1 MDLLVFALLLLV
13 LLCVLLGAGLWISM
27 SLAAVGYVAMAH
39 VHPSPGLF
47 LASAYWE
54 STGSWTLAALPMFVW
69 MGEILFRTRLSEE
82 LFNGLSPW
90 VRWLPGRLLHVNIL
104 ACGIFGS
111 VSGSSAAT
119 CATVSKIALPELKR
133 RGYDERVA
141 VGSLATS
148 GTLGIL
154 IPPSIIMVVYAVAA
168 EVSIVRVFIAGCLP
182 GLIVMALF
190 SAYIAVWAL
199 LNPSKQPV
207 REPAMPFMEKLR
219 QSAQLIPC
227 AILII
232 VVIGTMFVGWATAT
246 EAAAFGVLGSLLMAL
261 GRRVGYGVLA
271 LGLALGVSGMIAWH
285 QALAFVF
292 FAVLGIAA
300 GERILTWRNFIE
312 SITGATRL
320 SCMIM
325 FILAGAAFLTKAM
338 ALTGIPA
345 ALAQGVAA
353 LNLGPYGLIAILT
366 IVYVLL
372 GTALDGVSMIVL
384 TTSIVI
390 PLVQHAGFDLVWFGI
405 FIVLLVEIAEITP
418 PVGFNLFVMQTMT
431 GMEQTEVAKASLP
444 FFLML
449 VVTVVLITLFP
460 ATLVTGLPEWL
471 LAR

>member
-1 MDLLVFALLLLV
+1 MELLTLSVLLLALLGV
-13 LLCVLLGAGLWISM
+13 LLAGGLWIALA
-27 SLAAVGYVAMAH
+27 LAACGYAAMVV

-47 LASAYWE
+47 LASAMWE

-69 MGEILFRTRLSEE
+69 MGEILFRTKLSEE
-82 LFNGLSPW
+82 LFNGLAPW
-90 VRWLPGRLLHVNIL
+90 VRRIPGRLLHVNVL

-133 RGYDERVA
+133 RGYDEDVA
-141 VGSLATS
+141 IGSLATS

-168 EVSIVRVFIAGCLP
+168 EVSIVRVFIAGMIP

-190 SAYIAVWAL
+190 SLYIAVWAVM
-199 LNPSKQPV
+199 NPEKQPPA
-207 REPAMPFMEKLR
+207 EPRLSFREKLR

-227 AILII
+227 AILI
-232 VVIGTMFVGWATAT
+232 VGVIGTMFVGWATAT
-246 EAAAFGVLGSLLMAL
+246 EAAGFGVLGSLI
-261 GRRVGYGVLA
+261 LA
-271 LGLALGVSGMIAWH
+271 
-285 QALAFVF
+285 
-292 FAVLGIAA
+292 AVT
-300 GERILTWRNFIE
+300 RTLTWE
-312 SITGATRL
+312 SFLDSLKGATRL
-320 SCMIM
+320 SCMIL

-345 ALAQGVAA
+345 ALAAGVAG
-353 LNLGPYGLIAILT
+353 LNLGPYGIIALLT
-366 IVYVLL
+366 VVYVVL

-384 TTSIVI
+384 TTSIVVPMI
-390 PLVQHAGFDLVWFGI
+390 GAAGFDLVWFGI

-431 GMEQTEVAKASLP
+431 GREQTAVARASLP

-449 VVTVVLITLFP
+449 VLTVAIITVWPRSVTWLPDVLLN
-460 ATLVTGLPEWL
+460 
-471 LAR
+471 R

>member
-1 MDLLVFALLLLV
+1 MDLLTLALLLLV
-13 LLCVLLGAGLWISM
+13 LLCLLLGAGLWIAM
-27 SLAAVGYVAMAH
+27 ALATVGFVAMTM

-47 LASAYWE
+47 LASAFWE
-54 STGSWTLAALPMFVW
+54 ATGSWTLAALPMFVW
-69 MGEILFRTRLSEE
+69 MGEILFRTKLSEE
-82 LFNGLSPW
+82 LFNGLAPW
-90 VRWLPGRLLHVNIL
+90 VRRIPGRLLHVNIL

-133 RGYDERVA
+133 RGYDENLA
-141 VGSLATS
+141 IGSLATS

-182 GLIVMALF
+182 GLIVMLLF
-190 SAYIAVWAL
+190 SAYIVVWAL
-199 LNPSKQPV
+199 LNPDKQPPP
-207 REPAMPFMEKLR
+207 EPRLTLGEKLR

-232 VVIGTMFVGWATAT
+232 AVIGTMFIGWATAT
-246 EAAAFGVLGSLLMAL
+246 EAAAFGVLGSLI
-261 GRRVGYGVLA
+261 LA
-271 LGLALGVSGMIAWH
+271 
-285 QALAFVF
+285 
-292 FAVLGIAA
+292 AVTGS
-300 GERILTWRNFIE
+300 LTWTNFLD
-312 SITGATRL
+312 SLKGATRL

-345 ALAQGVAA
+345 ALATGVAA

-366 IVYVLL
+366 VVYVIL

-390 PLVQHAGFDLVWFGI
+390 PLVQQAGFDLVWFGI

-431 GMEQTEVAKASLP
+431 GKEQTEVAKASLP

-449 VVTVVLITLFP
+449 VVTVVLCTLFP
-460 ATLVTGLPEWL
+460 KTLVTGLPDWL
-471 LAR
+471 LSR

>member
-1 MDLLVFALLLLV
+1 MDLLTLALLLLV
-13 LLCVLLGAGLWISM
+13 LLCLLLGAGLWIAM
-27 SLAAVGYVAMAH
+27 ALATVGFVAMTM

-47 LASAYWE
+47 LASAFWE
-54 STGSWTLAALPMFVW
+54 ATGSWTLAALPMFVW
-69 MGEILFRTRLSEE
+69 MGEILFRTKLSEE
-82 LFNGLSPW
+82 LFNGLAPW
-90 VRWLPGRLLHVNIL
+90 VRRIPGRLLHVNIL

-133 RGYDERVA
+133 RGYDENLA
-141 VGSLATS
+141 IGSLATS

-182 GLIVMALF
+182 GLIVMLLF
-190 SAYIAVWAL
+190 SAYIIVWAL
-199 LNPSKQPV
+199 LNPDKQPPP
-207 REPAMPFMEKLR
+207 EPRLTLGEKLR

-232 VVIGTMFVGWATAT
+232 AVIGTMFVGWATAT
-246 EAAAFGVLGSLLMAL
+246 EAAAFGVLGSLI
-261 GRRVGYGVLA
+261 LA
-271 LGLALGVSGMIAWH
+271 
-285 QALAFVF
+285 
-292 FAVLGIAA
+292 AVTGS
-300 GERILTWRNFIE
+300 LTWTNFLD
-312 SITGATRL
+312 SLKGATRL

-345 ALAQGVAA
+345 ALATGVAA

-366 IVYVLL
+366 VVYVIL

-390 PLVQHAGFDLVWFGI
+390 PLVQQAGFDLVWFGI

-431 GMEQTEVAKASLP
+431 GKEQTEVAKASLP

-449 VVTVVLITLFP
+449 VVTVVLCTLFP
-460 ATLVTGLPEWL
+460 KTLVTGLPDWL
-471 LAR
+471 LSR

>member
-1 MDLLVFALLLLV
+1 MDLLTFALLLLV
-13 LLCVLLGAGLWISM
+13 LLCMLLGAGLWISM
-27 SLAAVGYVAMAH
+27 SLAAVGWVAMTF
-39 VHPSPGLF
+39 VHPQPGLF
-47 LASAYWE
+47 LASAFWE

-69 MGEILFRTRLSEE
+69 MGEILFRTKLSEE
-82 LFNGLSPW
+82 LFNGLAPW
-90 VRWLPGRLLHVNIL
+90 VRRIPGGLLHVNIL

-133 RGYDERVA
+133 RGYDEDVA
-141 VGSLATS
+141 IGSLATS

-168 EVSIVRVFIAGCLP
+168 EVSIIRVFIAGCLP
-182 GLIVMALF
+182 GLIVMLLF
-190 SAYIAVWAL
+190 SGYIIVWAL
-199 LNPSKQPV
+199 LNPAKQPAP
-207 REPAMPFMEKLR
+207 EPRISFAAKLR

-227 AILII
+227 AILI
-232 VVIGTMFVGWATAT
+232 VGVIGTMFVGWATAT
-246 EAAAFGVLGSLLMAL
+246 EAAAFGVLGSLI
-261 GRRVGYGVLA
+261 LA
-271 LGLALGVSGMIAWH
+271 
-285 QALAFVF
+285 
-292 FAVLGIAA
+292 AVTGSLS
-300 GERILTWRNFIE
+300 WQNFLD
-312 SITGATRL
+312 SLKGATRL

-345 ALAQGVAA
+345 ALAQGVAV
-353 LNLGPYGLIAILT
+353 LNLGPYGLIAVLT
-366 IVYVLL
+366 VVYVIL

-390 PLVQHAGFDLVWFGI
+390 PLVQKAGFDLVWFGI

-431 GMEQTEVAKASLP
+431 GKEQTEVARASLP

-449 VVTVVLITLFP
+449 VVTVVLCTLFP
-460 ATLVTGLPEWL
+460 VTLVTGLPDWL
-471 LAR
+471 LSR